1 MEYLLLIIVALVFSA
16 ACSCQFRWKF
26 GARFCKRKIPEN
38 SVWRK
43 IYPFKEN
50 EKNPLL
56 YVKWI
61 PVVITFI
68 ILIAC
73 LILYIVYWISP
84 SLLSDFLESKLCFWI
99 CIAYTNINTIYFIV
113 MIN

>member
-1 MEYLLLIIVALVFSA
+1 MAYLLLIFVAIVFIA
-16 ACSCQFRWKF
+16 ACNCQFKWKF
-26 GARFCKRKIPEN
+26 GARFFDKRIPKN

-43 IYPFKEN
+43 IYPFKED

-73 LILYIVYWISP
+73 LILYIVYWIYP
-84 SLLSDFLESKLCFWI
+84 SLLSDFLESKLSFWI
-99 CIAYTNINTIYFIV
+99 GIAYMNIYNLYMIV

>member
-50 EKNPLL
+50 EK
-56 YVKWI
+56 KS
-61 PVVITFI
+61 T
-68 ILIAC
+68 
-73 LILYIVYWISP
+73 IVCKMDSSCNNIYYSNRVFNTLHRVLDISFVTVRLFGIQIVFLDCP
-84 SLLSDFLESKLCFWI
+84 YLS
-99 CIAYTNINTIYFIV
+99 
-113 MIN
+113 

>member
-99 CIAYTNINTIYFIV
+99 ALIYLSIYNIYTAV